1 MIKAVGVVE
10 EPLSLAL
17 RRVLSRL
24 LTTVKHKS
32 PANPIQVDHQEE
44 EQQGDGPHDG
54 SILSLFDS
62 KIILHFLCE
71 KYFVNTY
78 TYIHI
83 YIDM

>member
-1 MIKAVGVVE
+1 MFARFKTVIKAVGVVE

-54 SILSLFDS
+54 SILSLLDS
-62 KIILHFLCE
+62 KIMSNIF
-71 KYFVNTY
+71 F
-78 TYIHI
+78 
-83 YIDM
+83 M